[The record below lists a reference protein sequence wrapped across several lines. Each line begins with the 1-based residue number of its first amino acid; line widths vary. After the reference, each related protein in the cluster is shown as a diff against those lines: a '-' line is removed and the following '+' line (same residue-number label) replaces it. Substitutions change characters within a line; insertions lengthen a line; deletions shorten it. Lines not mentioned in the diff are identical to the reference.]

1 MKQFKNFPSINVE
14 KIAEDVNAKYPNRTK
29 KQKNALVRQLAFQP
43 IRQKHRV
50 FNGEKLSELVQ
61 VLIDGINKA
70 MKVDAKQASVIR
82 SKIALHL
89 HDIDTVKKNIKQL
102 NSELIVQ
109 KRQATMIND
118 RYATANDFAQRK
130 VLIGHI
136 DELQDFDAT
145 LRKIKS
151 LKKTLSGQRKIL
163 VDAMTALV
171 NAMDVINALNAQKPA
186 EKAETA
192 PEDKSMT
199 LTFKSRK
206 SVIEI
211 MQNLT
216 KQLNADP
223 KAETF
228 VLQVRGN
235 VKL

>member
-14 KIAEDVNAKYPNRTK
+14 KVIEDVNAKYPNRTK

-50 FNGEKLSELVQ
+50 YNGEKLKDLVQ
-61 VLIDGINKA
+61 FLIDGINKA
-70 MKVDAKQASVIR
+70 YKVDEKQAKVIR
-82 SKIALHL
+82 AKIAVHL
-89 HDIDTVKKNIKQL
+89 HDIDDIKANIKTL
-102 NSELIVQ
+102 NGELIIQ
-109 KRQATMIND
+109 KRQATMIKN
-118 RYATANDFAQRK
+118 RYVTANDNSQRK
-130 VLIGHI
+130 VLIGHMA
-136 DELQDFDAT
+136 ELEDFDET

-171 NAMDVINALNAQKPA
+171 NVMDVINALNAQKPA

-228 VLQVRGN
+228 VLNVRGN

>member
-14 KIAEDVNAKYPNRTK
+14 KVIEDVNAKYPNRTK

-50 FNGEKLSELVQ
+50 YNGKVLKDLVQ
-61 VLIDGINKA
+61 FLIDGINKA
-70 MKVDAKQASVIR
+70 YKVDEKQAKVIR
-82 SKIALHL
+82 AKIAVHL
-89 HDIDTVKKNIKQL
+89 HDIDTIKANIKQL
-102 NSELIVQ
+102 NGELIVQ
-109 KRQATMIND
+109 KRQATMIKN
-118 RYATANDFAQRK
+118 RYVTANDNFQRK
-130 VLIGHI
+130 ILLGHL
-136 DELQDFDAT
+136 DELRDLDET
-145 LRKIKS
+145 LLKIKR

-163 VDAMTALV
+163 VDTMTELV
-171 NAMDVINALNAQKPA
+171 NAMDVINALNAQKPV
-186 EKAETA
+186 EKAET
-192 PEDKSMT
+192 EKEEKSMT

-228 VLQVRGN
+228 VLNVRGN
-235 VKL
+235 VK